1 MKQQA
6 PPIPHSPFARYRAVA
21 AITLR
26 AQTAYRFDV
35 WLGTALPFLRVFLSW
50 ALWTALFQ
58 GRTTLGGFTFEQM
71 IAYSVLTAF
80 LSRLNQTNA
89 LVWETADDIRE
100 GRFTK
105 YLTKPINPFGH
116 FLAVAG
122 ARTGYVL
129 AVAIGSVA
137 ALALLFGNREV
148 PPAGPAAAA
157 AALATAALGLVF
169 LAATAWLTAALA
181 WKFTDITGF
190 HLIRQTVV
198 EFLAGSFLPLSMFSE
213 PVQAAMKVL
222 PFYYV
227 QFLPVSLWLG
237 RRTEEAVPGLLVL
250 SAWTIGALCLGDF
263 AWRRLR
269 LLDEGVGG

>member
-1 MKQQA
+1 MKERKL
-6 PPIPHSPFARYRAVA
+6 ARYQAVA
-21 AITLR
+21 SISMR

-35 WLGTALPFLRVFLSW
+35 WLGTALPFIRVFLSW
-50 ALWTALFQ
+50 ALWKALFQ
-58 GRTTLGGFTFEQM
+58 GKTELGGFTFDQM

-80 LSRLNQTNA
+80 LSRLNQTSG

-100 GRFTK
+100 GRFVK

-116 FLAVAG
+116 FLAIAGSRTVYVTVVA
-122 ARTGYVL
+122 L
-129 AVAIGSVA
+129 GSVV
-137 ALALLFGNREV
+137 ALGLFFGNRAIL
-148 PPAGPAAAA
+148 PSSLFNAAAA
-157 AALATAALGLVF
+157 IVTAALGLVF
-169 LAATAWLTAALA
+169 LAVTAWLTAVLA

-190 HLIRQTVV
+190 HLIRMTIT
-198 EFLAGSFLPLSMFSE
+198 EFLAGSFLPLSLLSE
-213 PVQAAMKVL
+213 PVQTAMKAF

-237 RRTEEAVPGLLVL
+237 RRTEEAVPGLIVL
-250 SAWTIGALCLGDF
+250 TAWTVGALMLGDF